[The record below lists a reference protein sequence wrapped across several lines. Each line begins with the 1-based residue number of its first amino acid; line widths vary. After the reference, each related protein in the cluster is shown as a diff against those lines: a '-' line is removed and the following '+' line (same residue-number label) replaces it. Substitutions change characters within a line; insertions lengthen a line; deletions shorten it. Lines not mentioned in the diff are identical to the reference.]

1 MTYPWFEEVVRV
13 AREQFSYL
21 SLTTTGHFINE
32 RNIDVIKLFDFVQ
45 LSLYHYDSEVND
57 SITRG
62 KNNLEKTVSSVELLN
77 KYDISYGVSNII
89 RRSIIKNYDQYINY
103 LISKSVKEVSFGLL
117 SVLGR
122 GKQLNDDWIL
132 SEKEIIEFSD
142 ILMCSSEYYKDDIK
156 INTWEENSLDNFF
169 QEPFDTGLL
178 CGAGVLEW
186 TINENGNI
194 KPCSFFPD
202 KYYDGIS
209 VEKYEEYSS
218 VNQKQNILSSI
229 IDWEK
234 ELKKVGESTKNIC
247 EHIYSAVNRVGQNG

>member
-169 QEPFDTGLL
+169 KNLSILDYYAELEFWNGLSMKMGIL
-178 CGAGVLEW
+178 NPALFFRTNIMMGLVLKSMK
-186 TINENGNI
+186 NI
-194 KPCSFFPD
+194 P
-202 KYYDGIS
+202 
-209 VEKYEEYSS
+209 
-218 VNQKQNILSSI
+218 Q
-229 IDWEK
+229 
-234 ELKKVGESTKNIC
+234 STKN
-247 EHIYSAVNRVGQNG
+247 RTF